1 VNRRVALAV
10 VLLTATLI
18 RRFLREGFVLRSL
31 VWPAGLAAGTL
42 LMTLLVVAMV
52 KESQFIGVPADL
64 DPALVERLQEEGWTP
79 KITDD
84 LEATMRARQS
94 WAATD
99 GTVMWRNWR
108 PESLRLESI
117 LRERKGAKW
126 RPEADVKMPTAS
138 EAAPQGALFTK
149 LVAILFTLYGVVF
162 GLGMVARDRDDGSL
176 EAELA
181 LPLPH
186 WVAGATRWLAA
197 TSVLSL
203 FFSFS
208 VVLFDAIIGVEQGGA
223 LIRHGIAA
231 TGGATALGLIAVG
244 KAGIKQGFSGP
255 LAGGLTGAMGVMGVG
270 LAMPQVGSYLPL
282 ASLFAGGSGWI
293 PVAIAMG
300 LGVVASAVFSFRSAR
315 S

>member
-1 VNRRVALAV
+1 MNDRRRVAIAV

-42 LMTLLVVAMV
+42 LMTLMVFAVV
-52 KESQFIGVPADL
+52 KESQFIAVPADL
-64 DPALVERLQEEGWTP
+64 DPDLIERFQQEGWSP
-79 KITDD
+79 KISSD
-84 LEATMRARQS
+84 LEATMVARES

-117 LRERKGAKW
+117 LRQRKGAPW
-126 RPEADVKMPTAS
+126 RPEMQVKMPTAA
-138 EAAPQGALFTK
+138 EAAPQGAVFTK

-197 TSVLSL
+197 TLVLSL
-203 FFSFS
+203 FFGFS
-208 VVLFDAIIGVEQGGA
+208 VVLFDAIIGVYESGA
-223 LIRHGIAA
+223 LIRNGIAA
-231 TGGATALGLIAVG
+231 TGGATA
-244 KAGIKQGFSGP
+244 
-255 LAGGLTGAMGVMGVG
+255 
-270 LAMPQVGSYLPL
+270 
-282 ASLFAGGSGWI
+282 
-293 PVAIAMG
+293 
-300 LGVVASAVFSFRSAR
+300 RSAR
-315 S
+315 LRV